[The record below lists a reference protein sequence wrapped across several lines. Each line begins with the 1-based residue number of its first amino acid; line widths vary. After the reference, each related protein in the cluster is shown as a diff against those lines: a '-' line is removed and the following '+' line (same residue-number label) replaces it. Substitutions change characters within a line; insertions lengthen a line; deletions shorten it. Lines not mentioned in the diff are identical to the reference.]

1 MIGMILMVALQITLK
16 LLFGAGYYA
25 LMAYVVAYVGRKGW
39 EAGKKSK

>member
-1 MIGMILMVALQITLK
+1 MLGMILMIALKITISLAMT
-16 LLFGAGYYA
+16 AGQYA